1 MEIGPFPP
9 GKRGRT
15 GRSSEGLS
23 SRDHSVTLTK
33 KGGAGKSG
41 MEQNASV
48 SRRKLCHGKST
59 YRVSSSLLHC
69 SAISFACSITSSCKK
84 KRGDFCRKPPRIQE
98 ESSVQLDT
106 LAEWS
111 PVTQADKNSPRP
123 NRWVGCDST
132 EWTPPPLPD
141 WRGAQPGGSLVRRQ
155 LQSMRRPDDRE
166 LLSLA
171 VPNVQAPL
179 KFFRNLRFI
188 SCT

>member
-132 EWTPPPLPD
+132 EWTPPPSLTGAEHNPEGVWSDASSSQCGARTTGSFLALPF
-141 WRGAQPGGSLVRRQ
+141 QTS
-155 LQSMRRPDDRE
+155 
-166 LLSLA
+166 
-171 VPNVQAPL
+171 
-179 KFFRNLRFI
+179 KLR
-188 SCT
+188 